1 MITVD
6 DMGIIIRARHFE
18 SGMMCMLLPCLS
30 SYSYFNNS
38 PGSSNHKKN
47 PFSNF
52 QCIDGISAEMRNDF
66 GITEAD
72 YYNYLNEHN
81 CYTVDGTD
89 DKKDF
94 EVNFYFNAVSF
105 YSTYLLL
112 CLNDSYLS
120 HDFFAIFLLEPQI
133 WNVI

>member
-1 MITVD
+1 
-6 DMGIIIRARHFE
+6 
-18 SGMMCMLLPCLS
+18 MLKRT
-30 SYSYFNNS
+30 FI
-38 PGSSNHKKN
+38 KKT
-47 PFSNF
+47 FSNF

-94 EVNFYFNAVSF
+94 EVNFDFNALSF
-105 YSTYLLL
+105 YCSKMILDRPICFGWVQTTN
-112 CLNDSYLS
+112 CFGSVQI
-120 HDFFAIFLLEPQI
+120 IF
-133 WNVI
+133 VRFK